1 MLQTNIVDLTIEN
14 FQEVLLGQDES
25 KVILL
30 DFWADWCEPC
40 KQLAPILDSIAKDY
54 SEQLILAKVD
64 CEKETDIAAQFQIRS
79 IPTLI
84 VFKGGQPV
92 DGLAGA
98 QPESVI
104 REMLAKHL
112 PKLGEAEL
120 DEAKQALTEENYEQ
134 AYQLA
139 QTAYQNLPE
148 NKETHLVLADAATR
162 LGKTTEAK
170 TLLENLTMAEQ
181 SSTYYQQI
189 IAAIELAESAAN
201 SPEIQALEQALA
213 QNPEDLA
220 LKQKLAVQYHLVKR
234 HEEALTLMFEILK
247 VDMNFGDARKQ
258 TLDILNGLPTGDALV
273 AKYRGQLYSMLY

>member
-247 VDMNFGDARKQ
+247 VDMNFDDARKQ

-273 AKYRGQLYSMLY
+273 AKYRGKLYSMLY